1 MRIGELAQR
10 SGLSPSRLRFYE
22 SAGLIGPADRGAN
35 GYRAFPAETLTRL
48 ELITGAQRAGF
59 TLDEIRSLLPGCG
72 GPASDGGHAPQIA
85 AALRRK
91 VGEIEALQQRLETSK
106 TRLLAIIDSLENG
119 PQDLGCAANTRRV
132 LAGIRRT
139 DIEETAAKE
148 AAE

>member
-22 SAGLIGPADRGAN
+22 SAGLIGPADRGTN

-59 TLDEIRSLLPGCG
+59 TLDEIRGLLPGCDND
-72 GPASDGGHAPQIA
+72 AIGHGPQIA
-85 AALRRK
+85 EALRRK
-91 VGEIEALQQRLETSK
+91 VGEIEALQQRLETSRA
-106 TRLLAIIDSLENG
+106 RLLAIIDSLENG

-132 LAGIRRT
+132 LAEIKLT
-139 DIEETAAKE
+139 DIKETAAKE